1 MPGPLHHACA
11 LQCAAS
17 QSAASSPGASR
28 HHPHTPAACPLP
40 ARGCATTPQTDT
52 SKALSEVLAAGGRPV
67 GSFIPISLADTKAK
81 TAVLVNAAQAL
92 GEAEAIGATTTTA
105 TQTSTQ
111 VTP

>member
-1 MPGPLHHACA
+1 M
-11 LQCAAS
+11 
-17 QSAASSPGASR
+17 
-28 HHPHTPAACPLP
+28 
-40 ARGCATTPQTDT
+40 
-52 SKALSEVLAAGGRPV
+52 